1 MGVEVKC
8 QIYGQARRHEEEDL
22 LDFAN
27 HVFSLDG
34 DPTVFRRL
42 LRKAYGKPGF
52 ADISLS

>member
-22 LDFAN
+22 LDFVN

-34 DPTVFRRL
+34 DPTEFRRL
-42 LRKAYGKPGF
+42 LRKAYGKTGF